1 MSVRVTLRRF
11 QAQSN
16 PLVTSFRC
24 KSGPNGRIRSQ
35 TVAFS
40 SHSTSTLPVETVTV
54 DGYSDA
60 SDLQSQLKTIVEPY
74 FKKQQPVFVKGALM
88 ETPATKLWSSWD
100 YWQEAAVDD
109 PMVAVEIGGS
119 YGTDG
124 SQRAEIPFA
133 AYLQFLQLFEERHGR
148 QGDLHN
154 KAANAIPTE
163 ELVYMAQNDLLQPL
177 YKDVFIPDFCQSGS
191 DDDASTSD
199 DAISASSSQTSIG
212 LGRLYSVM
220 MWLGPRGSYSPLHYD
235 PLDNILMQHMGRKRV
250 LLMDPSHNSDHW
262 HYAGHDGQQKNTSPF
277 DPELLDENSDDES
290 RLQTYK
296 SKYPLFF
303 EKAPPRMEGLL
314 EPGDFLYIPSKWW
327 HHVRSID
334 TSASVN
340 VWWR

>member
-1 MSVRVTLRRF
+1 MSPRVALRRF
-11 QAQSN
+11 
-16 PLVTSFRC
+16 PLVTTICRR
-24 KSGPNGRIRSQ
+24 SGSNGRRKCPSFQ
-35 TVAFS
+35 RAALS
-40 SHSTSTLPVETVTV
+40 SNSSSNATLPVETVIIDDCNT
-54 DGYSDA
+54 ST
-60 SDLQSQLKTIVEPY
+60 LHSQLKTIVEPY
-74 FKKQQPVFVKGALM
+74 YKKQQPVLVKGPLV

-100 YWQEAAVDD
+100 YWQNTAVGDDD

-119 YGTDG
+119 YGSEG
-124 SQRAEIPFA
+124 SQRAEIPLS

-148 QGDLHN
+148 QGDVRDV
-154 KAANAIPTE
+154 IPTE

-191 DDDASTSD
+191 NDDDTTSSTNHD
-199 DAISASSSQTSIG
+199 SIG

-250 LLMDPSHNSDHW
+250 LLMDPSQNSKHW
-262 HYAGHDGQQKNTSPF
+262 HYAGHDGQQKNTSPC
-277 DPELLDENSDDES
+277 DPEILDPTREDDDES
-290 RLQTYK
+290 ARTRLESYQT
-296 SKYPLFF
+296 KYPLFF
-303 EKAPPRMEGLL
+303 QEAPPRMECFL